1 MDEKENRNYINSKI
15 HPIFERL
22 VIDLLLNKPD
32 DPVDY
37 MLEWLKDKGQQ
48 FRANVINVN
57 QTTNLQALVTY
68 YHHSKE
74 IIKETNKE

>member
-32 DPVDY
+32 DPVEY
-37 MLEWLKDKGQQ
+37 MQEWLKDKG
-48 FRANVINVN
+48 
-57 QTTNLQALVTY
+57 
-68 YHHSKE
+68 
-74 IIKETNKE
+74 

>member
-32 DPVDY
+32 DPVEY
-37 MLEWLKDKGQQ
+37 MQEWLKDKGQQ
-48 FRANVINVN
+48 FRANVGSALAP
-57 QTTNLQALVTY
+57 TNLQALVF
-68 YHHSKE
+68 HHS
-74 IIKETNKE
+74 IPD